1 MAATKGAFVVFTGFY
16 MVCAVVTW
24 AVYLRRPAEARAH
37 SLAGA
42 GI

>member
-1 MAATKGAFVVFTGFY
+1 MSATKGAFLVFTVFY
-16 MVCAVVTW
+16 VVCGAVTW
-24 AVYLRRPAEARAH
+24 AVYLRRPAEVRSH